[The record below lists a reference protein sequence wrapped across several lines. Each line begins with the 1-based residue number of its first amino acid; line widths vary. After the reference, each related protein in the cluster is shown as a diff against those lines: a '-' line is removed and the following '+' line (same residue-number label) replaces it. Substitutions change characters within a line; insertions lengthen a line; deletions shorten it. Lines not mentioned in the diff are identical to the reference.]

1 MASASHGLGKCRYV
15 YMPDNQGVHYIC
27 IQAPVPVQR
36 RYYTAHVPDVG
47 KNAIIAFRHEH
58 HCRDTYDRLR
68 ETQTSVQ
75 ILATTIASIKAT
87 ACMSMHLP
95 LVVVDNIYC
104 DVDSKEVVQDLY
116 LYQDQQINVR

>member
-1 MASASHGLGKCRYV
+1 L
-15 YMPDNQGVHYIC
+15 I
-27 IQAPVPVQR
+27 
-36 RYYTAHVPDVG
+36 
-47 KNAIIAFRHEH
+47 
-58 HCRDTYDRLR
+58 